1 MTPIE
6 ELNKTI
12 NELAKIKERAEER
25 YQDALER
32 LAIFYNDEQRKI
44 SAVLDVVM
52 IADVLGYETKKKK
65 NDLFAV
71 MKRLEGKN
79 ERITVNK

>member
-6 ELNKTI
+6 EINKTI

-32 LAIFYNDEQRKI
+32 LAIFYNDEQRRVLT
-44 SAVLDVVM
+44 VLDVVM
-52 IADVLGYETKKKK
+52 LADVLGYEPQKIK

-71 MKRLEGKN
+71 MKRLKKGALRDEK
-79 ERITVNK
+79 

>member
-6 ELNKTI
+6 EINKTI

-32 LAIFYNDEQRKI
+32 LAIF
-44 SAVLDVVM
+44 L
-52 IADVLGYETKKKK
+52 
-65 NDLFAV
+65 
-71 MKRLEGKN
+71 
-79 ERITVNK
+79 